1 MGANEF
7 WIYNFT
13 PIVGLLFLYLIIFRS
28 KTLARRTRLCFYE
41 IFCVEVI
48 ELSCYNIELYL
59 SDLPT
64 YTLWRGVMSAVGY
77 TARPTLLLLAFKMLL
92 PEKRRPLQSAVLY
105 APTVVSAVAGFSVFF
120 SDLVYSYDAANV
132 FHRGPL
138 GFVFI
143 AMLLVYMAMIAFTVG
158 ACRESRGRI
167 DSFVLGLVI
176 AYTIGATV
184 AESYFDT
191 GSITR
196 TAIVFATIFFF
207 YLIQTSALEE
217 ALAAARES
225 DALKRA
231 LRETEQARRALEE
244 NRSITQALGEHYLAI
259 FLLDLERDQVRQ
271 IKADPVYRNAAV
283 AANIWDGMTLEE
295 AKTFFTDSYVVGPE
309 REDILRDFEASRL
322 RKRLAEGDSIVKRYH
337 LCFDGEHAT
346 AVEYQVIKMSEDDL
360 DHIIVALRDV
370 EEQEQEER
378 GRREA
383 LLQAKLAAERANAA
397 KSSFLSRMS
406 HDIRTPLNGIIGLLE
421 INRTHADDQRLIAE
435 NQEKM
440 RLAADHLLSLINDVL
455 EMSKLDQDS
464 IELGRE
470 VCDLGQIC
478 AATASMLV
486 ARAAERGV
494 TMKLGAQEIRETL
507 VYTSP
512 LHLRQVLLNI
522 YGNCIKYNRPGG
534 SVSTTLECVDCDDQR
549 VVYRWTIMDTGIGMS
564 EEYLGRIFEPFS
576 QEGSDSDARTH
587 YQGTGLGMS
596 IVKKI
601 LDKMGGT
608 IEVSSE
614 KGVGSTFMVTIPFEL
629 AVEAEAPA
637 AGERGGAAADKASID
652 GVKIMLV
659 EDNDLNAE
667 IATTLLEDRGAE
679 VLAVPDGEQAV
690 RLFDAS
696 PAGTFDVILMD
707 VMMPKMNGYEATRAI
722 RGLSREDAATVP
734 IVAMTANAFK
744 EDEERCY
751 AAGATAFLPK
761 PIDIDQLAATL
772 ARLS

>member
-1 MGANEF
+1 MGVNEF

-13 PIVGLLFLYLIIFRS
+13 PIVGLLFLFLIIFRS
-28 KTLARRTRLCFYE
+28 QTLARRTRLSFYE
-41 IFCVEVI
+41 LFCFEVI
-48 ELSCYNIELYL
+48 ELSCYNIESCL
-59 SDLPT
+59 SNLPT
-64 YTLWRGVMSAVGY
+64 YTLGRGLMSAVGY
-77 TARPTLLLLAFKMLL
+77 TVRPILLLLALKMLL
-92 PEKRRPLQSAVLY
+92 PGKRKAVQNAVLY
-105 APTVVSAVAGFSVFF
+105 APTVVSAIAGFSVFF
-120 SDLVYSYDAANV
+120 SDLVYSYDASNT

-167 DSFVLGLVI
+167 DSFVLWLII
-176 AYTIGATV
+176 AYTICATV

-217 ALAAARES
+217 ALSVARES

-259 FLLDLERDQVRQ
+259 FLLDLEREQVRE
-271 IKADPVYRNAAV
+271 IKTDLAYRSPDV
-283 AANIWDGMTLEE
+283 AATIWEDMTLEE
-295 AKTFFTDSYVVGPE
+295 AKGFFTSAYVVEPE
-309 REDILRDFEASRL
+309 REGILRDFEVPCL
-322 RKRLAEGDSIVKRYH
+322 RRQLAEGDSIVKRYH
-337 LCFDGEHAT
+337 LCFDGEHAI
-346 AVEYQVIKMSEDDL
+346 AVEYQIIKMSAHDL

-378 GRREA
+378 RRRET

-464 IELGRE
+464 IELGHE

-478 AATASMLV
+478 LGTSSMLV
-486 ARAAERGV
+486 ARAAECGV
-494 TMKLGAQEIRETL
+494 TMKLGSQEIRETL

-534 SVSTTLECVDCDDQR
+534 SVSTMLECVARDDQW
-549 VVYRWTIMDTGIGMS
+549 VVYRWTISDTGIGMS
-564 EEYLGRIFEPFS
+564 EEYLERIFEPFS

-601 LDKMGGT
+601 IDKMGGS

-614 KGVGSTFMVTIPFEL
+614 KGVGSTFVVTIPFEL
-629 AVEAEAPA
+629 AGETEAA
-637 AGERGGAAADKASID
+637 AGDLAVAAVGEASIA
-652 GVKIMLV
+652 GVKVMLV

-667 IATTLLEDRGAE
+667 IAATLLQDRGAE
-679 VLAVPDGEQAV
+679 VVTVPDGEAAV
-690 RLFDAS
+690 RLFGES

-722 RGLSREDAATVP
+722 RELSREDAATVP

-761 PIDIDQLAATL
+761 PIDIDRLAATL
-772 ARLS
+772 ARLR

>member
-1 MGANEF
+1 MGVNEF

-13 PIVGLLFLYLIIFRS
+13 PIVGLLFLFLIIFRS
-28 KTLARRTRLCFYE
+28 KTLACRTRLCFYE

-48 ELSCYNIELYL
+48 ELSCYNIESYL
-59 SDLPT
+59 SNLPV
-64 YTLWRGVMSAVGY
+64 YTLERGLMSAIGY
-77 TARPTLLLLAFKMLL
+77 TVRPILLLLALKMLL
-92 PEKRRPLQSAVLY
+92 PAKRTPLQSAVLY
-105 APTVVSAVAGFSVFF
+105 APTVASAFAAFSVFF
-120 SDLVYSYDAANV
+120 SDLVYSYDAGNT

-143 AMLLVYMAMIAFTVG
+143 GLLLVYMVMIAIAVG
-158 ACRESRGRI
+158 VCRESRGRI
-167 DSFVLGLVI
+167 DSLVLWLII
-176 AYTIGATV
+176 AYTISATV

-207 YLIQTSALEE
+207 YLIQTSALED
-217 ALAAARES
+217 ALAAAREN

-259 FLLDLERDQVRQ
+259 FLLDLEHGQVRE
-271 IKADPVYRNAAV
+271 IKTDLSYRSAGV
-283 AANIWDGMTLEE
+283 AASFDEDMSLEE
-295 AKTFFTDSYVVGPE
+295 TKAFFTNAYVVESE
-309 REDILRDFEASRL
+309 REEILRDFETSRV
-322 RKRLAEGDSIVKRYH
+322 RRHLAEGDSIVKRYH
-337 LCFDGEHAT
+337 LCFDGEHVI
-346 AVEYQVIKMSEDDL
+346 AVEYQVIKMNERDL

-370 EEQEQEER
+370 DEQEREER
-378 GRREA
+378 ARRET

-397 KSSFLSRMS
+397 KSAFLSRMS

-440 RLAADHLLSLINDVL
+440 SLAADHLLSLINDVL
-455 EMSKLDQDS
+455 EMSKLDQDN
-464 IELGRE
+464 IELVRE
-470 VCDLGQIC
+470 PCDLGQIC
-478 AATASMLV
+478 EAASAMVL
-486 ARAAERGV
+486 ARAAEQGV
-494 TMKLGAQEIRETL
+494 TLRLETPEIAETY

-534 SVSTTLECVDCDDQR
+534 SVTTTVECVEHDERR
-549 VVYRWTIMDTGIGMS
+549 VVYRWVISDTGVGMS
-564 EEYLGRIFEPFS
+564 QEFLERIFEPFA

-596 IVKKI
+596 IVKRI
-601 LDKMGGT
+601 VDKMDGS

-614 KGVGSTFMVTIPFEL
+614 KGIGSTFVVTIPFEL
-629 AVEAEAPA
+629 AEGAEAPA
-637 AGERGGAAADKASID
+637 TGERGDGAADEASIA
-652 GVKIMLV
+652 GLNVLLV

-667 IATTLLEDRGAE
+667 IASVLIQDRGA
-679 VLAVPDGEQAV
+679 VVVTASDGEAAV
-690 RLFDAS
+690 RLFAESSTGAFDA
-696 PAGTFDVILMD
+696 ILMD
-707 VMMPKMNGYEATRAI
+707 VMMPKMNGLEATRVI
-722 RGLSREDAATVP
+722 RGLERADAATVP

-744 EDEERCY
+744 EDEERCLD
-751 AAGATAFLPK
+751 AGATAFLPK
-761 PIDIDQLAATL
+761 PIDIERLVATL
-772 ARLS
+772 ARLC